1 MRILSIAALS
11 FAMLFVVGCAD
22 EKDPLPRYS
31 QVYDTNHDPQADF
44 RFATLR
50 AQESNRRILMFV
62 GGDWCI
68 WCRTLDKFLRE
79 TPAVND
85 FLHKHFVL
93 LKVYYGRD
101 NRNTKFLASLPPFRG
116 TPHFYVF
123 SAAGTILHS
132 QPTEVLEQG
141 GGYDEL
147 KLMTFLEK
155 WVTAAPE
162 PAPKAQNKPKQD
174 TAGAAT

>member
-1 MRILSIAALS
+1 MRLLSIAIVSLLVV
-11 FAMLFVVGCAD
+11 FAIGCAD
-22 EKDPLPRYS
+22 EPETLPRYS

-44 RFATLR
+44 KFAMQR
-50 AQESNRRILMFV
+50 AQESERRILMFV

-68 WCRTLDKFLRE
+68 WCRMLDKFLQE

-85 FLHKHFVL
+85 FLQQHFVL

-101 NRNTKFLASLPPFRG
+101 NRNSQFLANLPPFRG

-123 SAAGTILHS
+123 SAEGAVLHS
-132 QPTEVLEQG
+132 QPTAVLEQG
-141 GGYDEL
+141 NGYDEL

-155 WVTAAPE
+155 WATAE
-162 PAPKAQNKPKQD
+162 PTPASDAQGKQGVAVQG
-174 TAGAAT
+174 T